1 VAHPTHP
8 RGIKPVKDGTPAE
21 RSAYWRIVDRD
32 AATAFATLRESGT
45 SCIRFGSMAS
55 DVMRAVDDL
64 CRSNGVDTKIAKR
77 ADIGLDY
84 YRADTWAEVAGES
97 RHGLWG
103 IVQSLRERVAA

>member
-8 RGIKPVKDGTPAE
+8 LGIELVKDGTPAE

-32 AATAFATLRESGT
+32 AATAFETLCETGT
-45 SCIRFGSMAS
+45 TCIRFGSMAS

-64 CRSNGVDTKIAKR
+64 CRANGVETKIAKR

-84 YRADTWAEVAGES
+84 YRADTWAEVAGDD

-103 IVQSLRERVAA
+103 IVQSLRDRVAA